1 MKKKVTIAFVIIG
14 ILAISTMI
22 IFSTYKSSEAYRK
35 AKAKTQ
41 WECSVVCAEKS
52 TPDSYVIT
60 YSDAKILSNT
70 GVLTVQN
77 RNDFDIT
84 VHLLCEG
91 KQELVSDS
99 IPAGGCYSFQNV
111 TDKEYTVGIHAEV
124 DENTDIKAFV
134 YDGDLSREGI
144 TDPAMLKKITGG
156 DDLKAEFKGKDVIN
170 FKFTGVYAM
179 ACNDLPTL
187 MGDHA
192 EHMYNRVQIL
202 PCNNVIPK
210 EKRNKFLVEDII
222 NNDSQYVIN
231 WALEGLYRLIKNNYE
246 FTYCEDVE
254 KTREHYKTVSDTVFA
269 FISEKYE
276 VTGEP
281 KDRIPVSILRT
292 EYASYCIEEGI
303 TKPVNKKK
311 EFIKRCEAIKGLV
324 FGKVKVDCIKGLKVK
339 EFEEVDEESPFEDT
353 NNIGEVTEEIEENEI
368 APWDRE

>member
-1 MKKKVTIAFVIIG
+1 MNRRIRGKINSGEVGALYDNGRKNKTTAKCKWVYTRNACRKNECVPFGDCKMGSGKLKLFGLKNRNLCVEVMVVKKKVTIVFVITG

-134 YDGDLSREGI
+134 YDG
-144 TDPAMLKKITGG
+144 
-156 DDLKAEFKGKDVIN
+156 KD
-170 FKFTGVYAM
+170 TEPY
-179 ACNDLPTL
+179 
-187 MGDHA
+187 
-192 EHMYNRVQIL
+192 
-202 PCNNVIPK
+202 
-210 EKRNKFLVEDII
+210 
-222 NNDSQYVIN
+222 
-231 WALEGLYRLIKNNYE
+231 
-246 FTYCEDVE
+246 
-254 KTREHYKTVSDTVFA
+254 TR
-269 FISEKYE
+269 
-276 VTGEP
+276 
-281 KDRIPVSILRT
+281 
-292 EYASYCIEEGI
+292 
-303 TKPVNKKK
+303 
-311 EFIKRCEAIKGLV
+311 
-324 FGKVKVDCIKGLKVK
+324 
-339 EFEEVDEESPFEDT
+339 
-353 NNIGEVTEEIEENEI
+353 
-368 APWDRE
+368 

>member
-22 IFSTYKSSEAYRK
+22 IFSTYKSKSSEAYRK

-134 YDGDLSREGI
+134 YDG
-144 TDPAMLKKITGG
+144 
-156 DDLKAEFKGKDVIN
+156 KD
-170 FKFTGVYAM
+170 TEPY
-179 ACNDLPTL
+179 
-187 MGDHA
+187 
-192 EHMYNRVQIL
+192 
-202 PCNNVIPK
+202 
-210 EKRNKFLVEDII
+210 
-222 NNDSQYVIN
+222 
-231 WALEGLYRLIKNNYE
+231 
-246 FTYCEDVE
+246 
-254 KTREHYKTVSDTVFA
+254 TR
-269 FISEKYE
+269 
-276 VTGEP
+276 
-281 KDRIPVSILRT
+281 
-292 EYASYCIEEGI
+292 
-303 TKPVNKKK
+303 
-311 EFIKRCEAIKGLV
+311 
-324 FGKVKVDCIKGLKVK
+324 
-339 EFEEVDEESPFEDT
+339 
-353 NNIGEVTEEIEENEI
+353 
-368 APWDRE
+368 

>member
-1 MKKKVTIAFVIIG
+1 MADKKTENRNIDTAKARGELEEDLLEYVYRKWRQGRQITSKEYARTTGITTSEVLFLYKKYPVNSSLCVEVMVVKKKVTIAFVIIG

-134 YDGDLSREGI
+134 YDG
-144 TDPAMLKKITGG
+144 
-156 DDLKAEFKGKDVIN
+156 KD
-170 FKFTGVYAM
+170 TEPY
-179 ACNDLPTL
+179 
-187 MGDHA
+187 
-192 EHMYNRVQIL
+192 
-202 PCNNVIPK
+202 
-210 EKRNKFLVEDII
+210 
-222 NNDSQYVIN
+222 
-231 WALEGLYRLIKNNYE
+231 
-246 FTYCEDVE
+246 
-254 KTREHYKTVSDTVFA
+254 TR
-269 FISEKYE
+269 
-276 VTGEP
+276 
-281 KDRIPVSILRT
+281 
-292 EYASYCIEEGI
+292 
-303 TKPVNKKK
+303 
-311 EFIKRCEAIKGLV
+311 
-324 FGKVKVDCIKGLKVK
+324 
-339 EFEEVDEESPFEDT
+339 
-353 NNIGEVTEEIEENEI
+353 
-368 APWDRE
+368 